1 MRNALLLRR
10 IVLLATLGGLG
21 AVPVALAVSADPFG
35 SIEVVDPVFRPKPLF
50 NDDASVLGVDGAGNA
65 LWASLARNAQGKDQ
79 LGIYERCGSGPV
91 TWQRTLLG
99 TADSYPNFLPVG
111 LKVAR

>member
-1 MRNALLLRR
+1 MRNAQLLRR

-35 SIEVVDPVFRPKPLF
+35 SIEVVDPTYRPRPLF

-65 LWASLARNAQGKDQ
+65 LWATIASNAQTA
-79 LGIYERCGSGPV
+79 IYERCGSAPV
-91 TWQRTLLG
+91 TWNRTVLG
-99 TADSYPNFLPVG
+99 APTPDFLPVAM
-111 LKVAR
+111 KVAPDG